1 MPMSTITPTR
11 PITSPAGPAA
21 PPFADMYRMD
31 IDEFERVV
39 DLLKSE
45 RVELIDGFIVERGAI
60 DPPHVLSSEKLR
72 RKLDQ
77 VLPDGWFV
85 REDKPVRV
93 HRNYEPLHDIAVVA
107 GDPDT
112 YENRHPAPA
121 DVAIVIEI
129 SDSTLTRDRGE
140 KQVNSARGGIS
151 AYWIINL
158 IDRQV
163 AVYTGPNSDNYSS
176 CIIFKPGQSVPVVI
190 DSLEVGQIAVA
201 EILPRIVPASGSNGA

>member
-1 MPMSTITPTR
+1 M
-11 PITSPAGPAA
+11 
-21 PPFADMYRMD
+21 
-31 IDEFERVV
+31 
-39 DLLKSE
+39 
-45 RVELIDGFIVERGAI
+45 

-85 REDKPVRV
+85 REDKPNRV
-93 HRNYEPLHDIAVVA
+93 HGNYEPLPDFAVVA

-140 KQVNSARGGIS
+140 KQVNYARGGIS
-151 AYWIINL
+151 VYWIINL

-163 AVYTGPNSDNYSS
+163 EVYTGPHSDSYSS
-176 CIIFKPGQSVPVVI
+176 CSIFKPGQSVPVVI